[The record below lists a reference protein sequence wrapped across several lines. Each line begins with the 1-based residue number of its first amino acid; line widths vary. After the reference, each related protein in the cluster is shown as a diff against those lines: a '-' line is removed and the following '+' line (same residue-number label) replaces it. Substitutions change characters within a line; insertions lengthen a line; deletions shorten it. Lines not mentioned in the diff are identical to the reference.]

1 MISENEIFSKI
12 IHIMRDREVV
22 GDNEFEEI
30 MDEVID
36 EYQDNGLIV
45 DDDNVELSREDLLS
59 RWEEY
64 QNRQEDLEN

>member
-1 MISENEIFSKI
+1 
-12 IHIMRDREVV
+12 MRDREVV